1 LIVST
6 HIPFLPIAPNRVDLL
21 QLLKMPDDSEEVPRR
36 RSLKFALRQSLIPLG
51 KIVFANRLL
60 LGLFVVAIAGLF
72 VRPVFPGSLEEA
84 IVTGISVILVIAGV
98 ILRAWA
104 AGYAGNHTRTSN
116 IEAGK
121 LATNGPYAFVRNP
134 IYLGSIVLGIGM
146 VGIIGDWRL
155 SPLCAATFTALYFVI
170 IPAEEE
176 FLHREYPLEYKIYCR
191 NVRRLLPRF
200 RPWPGAE
207 RTSFAWQPALGEWQ
221 TVVILASILAFLYGV
236 AFLRGAQ
243 HF

>member
-1 LIVST
+1 
-6 HIPFLPIAPNRVDLL
+6 
-21 QLLKMPDDSEEVPRR
+21 MPDDLEEVPRP
-36 RSLKFALRQSLIPLG
+36 RSLKFTLRHSLIPVG

-60 LGLFVVAIAGLF
+60 LGLFVVGIAGLF
-72 VRPVFPGSLEEA
+72 VRPVFPGSPEEA
-84 IVTGISVILVIAGV
+84 IVTAISVILVIAGV

-155 SPLCAATFTALYFVI
+155 SPLCVATFTALYFVI

-176 FLHREYPLEYKIYCR
+176 FLHRAYPLEYKVYCR

-200 RPWPGAE
+200 TPWAAAE

-236 AFLRGAQ
+236 AFLRGAE

>member
-1 LIVST
+1 
-6 HIPFLPIAPNRVDLL
+6 
-21 QLLKMPDDSEEVPRR
+21 MPDDSEIPRR
-36 RSLKFALRQSLIPLG
+36 RSLKVALRCSLIPVG

-60 LGLFVVAIAGLF
+60 LGLFVVAVARFF
-72 VRPVFPGSLEEA
+72 VRPVFPGTAEEI
-84 IVTGISVILVIAGV
+84 IVTGVSVILVLAGV

-104 AGYAGNHTRTSN
+104 AGYAGNHTRTSK

-121 LATNGPYAFVRNP
+121 LAMSGPYAFVRNP

-155 SPLCAATFTALYFVI
+155 SPLCVATFTALYFVI

-176 FLHREYPLEYKIYCR
+176 FLRREYPLEYKVYCQ

-200 RPWPGAE
+200 MPWAGAE
-207 RTSFAWQPALGEWQ
+207 RTSFAWRPALGEWQ
-221 TVVILASILAFLYGV
+221 TVVILVSILAFLYGV
-236 AFLRGAQ
+236 AFVRAAE

>member
-1 LIVST
+1 
-6 HIPFLPIAPNRVDLL
+6 
-21 QLLKMPDDSEEVPRR
+21 MPDDSEAPRR
-36 RSLKFALRQSLIPLG
+36 RSLKFTLRHSLIPVG

-60 LGLFVVAIAGLF
+60 LGLFVVAIAAFF
-72 VRPVFPGSLEEA
+72 VRPTYSGSAKEY
-84 IVTGISVILVIAGV
+84 IVKGISIILVIAGV

-104 AGYAGNHTRTSN
+104 AGCAGNHTRTSD

-134 IYLGSIVLGIGM
+134 IYLGSIVLGVGM
-146 VGIIGDWRL
+146 VGIVGDWRL
-155 SPLCAATFTALYFVI
+155 SPLCFGTFAALYFVI

-176 FLHREYPLEYKIYCR
+176 FLQREYPLEYKVYCR

-200 RPWPGAE
+200 TPWAGVD
-207 RTSFAWQPALGEWQ
+207 RTPFAWQPALREWQ
-221 TVVILASILAFLYGV
+221 TVIILVSILAFLFGV
-236 AFLRGAQ
+236 AFLRSAE

>member
-1 LIVST
+1 
-6 HIPFLPIAPNRVDLL
+6 
-21 QLLKMPDDSEEVPRR
+21 MPDDSEEVPRR
-36 RSLKFALRQSLIPLG
+36 RSLKFVLRRSLIPLG

-60 LGLFVVAIAGLF
+60 LGLFVVGVAGLF
-72 VRPVFPGSLEEA
+72 VRPVLPRSPAEA

-155 SPLCAATFTALYFVI
+155 SPLCVATFTALYFVI

-176 FLHREYPLEYKIYCR
+176 FLHREYPLDYKVYCR

-200 RPWPGAE
+200 TPWPGAE
-207 RTSFAWQPALGEWQ
+207 GTPFAWRPALGEWQ
-221 TVVILASILAFLYGV
+221 TVVILASIVAFLYGV
-236 AFLRGAQ
+236 AFLRGAG

>member
-1 LIVST
+1 
-6 HIPFLPIAPNRVDLL
+6 
-21 QLLKMPDDSEEVPRR
+21 MPDDLEEVPRR
-36 RSLKFALRQSLIPLG
+36 RNLTLWRSLIPVG

-60 LGLFVVAIAGLF
+60 LGLSVVAIAGLF
-72 VRPVFPGSLEEA
+72 VRPVFPGSAEQA

-98 ILRAWA
+98 VLRAWA
-104 AGYAGNHTRTSN
+104 AGCAGNHTRRSN
-116 IEAGK
+116 IEAGR

-155 SPLCAATFTALYFVI
+155 SPLCVATFTALYFVI

-176 FLHREYPLEYKIYCR
+176 FLHREYPLEYKVYCR

-200 RPWPGAE
+200 TPWTGTE

-221 TVVILASILAFLYGV
+221 TVVILVSILAFLYGV

>member
-1 LIVST
+1 
-6 HIPFLPIAPNRVDLL
+6 
-21 QLLKMPDDSEEVPRR
+21 MPDDLEEVPRR
-36 RSLKFALRQSLIPLG
+36 RTLKFTLRQSLIPVG

-60 LGLFVVAIAGLF
+60 LGLFVVALAGFF
-72 VRPVFPGSLEEA
+72 VRPVFPRSPEEA
-84 IVTGISVILVIAGV
+84 IVTGISVILVIAGL

-121 LATNGPYAFVRNP
+121 LATSGPYAFVRNP

-146 VGIIGDWRL
+146 VGVIGDWRL
-155 SPLCAATFTALYFVI
+155 SPLCIATFTALYFVI

-176 FLHREYPLEYKIYCR
+176 FLHSEHPLEYKVYCR

-200 RPWPGAE
+200 MPWAGAE

-221 TVVILASILAFLYGV
+221 TMVILFSILAFLYGV
-236 AFLRGAQ
+236 AFLRGAE

>member
-1 LIVST
+1 M
-6 HIPFLPIAPNRVDLL
+6 H
-21 QLLKMPDDSEEVPRR
+21 DDSEVPRR
-36 RSLKFALRQSLIPLG
+36 RSLKVTLQQSLIPVG
-51 KIVFANRLL
+51 KVVFANRLL
-60 LGLFVVAIAGLF
+60 LGLFVVAIAAFF
-72 VRPVFPGSLEEA
+72 VRPTYPGSAKED
-84 IVTGISVILVIAGV
+84 VVKGISVILVIAGV

-104 AGYAGNHTRTSN
+104 AGCAGNHTRTSN

-134 IYLGSIVLGIGM
+134 IYLGSIVLGVGM

-155 SPLCAATFTALYFVI
+155 SPLCVGTFAALYFVI

-176 FLHREYPLEYKIYCR
+176 FLQREYPLEYKAYCR

-200 RPWPGAE
+200 TPWTRAE
-207 RTSFAWQPALGEWQ
+207 RTSFAWQPALREWQ
-221 TVVILASILAFLYGV
+221 TVIILVSILAFLYCV
-236 AFLRGAQ
+236 AFLRGVE